1 MYVSKLELHS
11 KRAHPR
17 ISRGGSFWVV
27 RAGREKVET
36 FLVIFVIFIFSENQ
50 QAFPSVC
57 HFYPLLFLSSPK
69 ISKFSPLCL
78 PSPVCSLKYR
88 SNWFPIVFI
97 KDVAE
102 ITAKFWW
109 ALDLFAYTLCT
120 AQGLRTLALF
130 SSDPVSE
137 LAQIVQNVS

>member
-1 MYVSKLELHS
+1 MSQSLNSTANGHIRAFREVAAFGSSEQAEKKSKPSLSFLSFLSSPKIS
-11 KRAHPR
+11 KRFP
-17 ISRGGSFWVV
+17 
-27 RAGREKVET
+27 
-36 FLVIFVIFIFSENQ
+36 LFVIFIL
-50 QAFPSVC
+50 C
-57 HFYPLLFLSSPK
+57 YFYLLRK